1 MQAWQRTEENG
12 NEMDRETTAGD
23 RYQKP
28 EPLSICG
35 SRKWKDSGAG
45 GADHPDDQWGRASA
59 GSGSAS
65 GDDIY
70 QCGGGGDAGADRSGY

>member
-70 QCGGGGDAGADRSGY
+70 QCGGGRDAGTDRGGY